1 MHTYLN
7 TVTVFVICN
16 AHISKYCNR
25 FVMHTYLNTVTD
37 L

>member
-7 TVTVFVICN
+7 TVTDN

-25 FVMHTYLNTVTD
+25 LVMHTYLNTVTD

>member
-7 TVTVFVICN
+7 TVTDCN